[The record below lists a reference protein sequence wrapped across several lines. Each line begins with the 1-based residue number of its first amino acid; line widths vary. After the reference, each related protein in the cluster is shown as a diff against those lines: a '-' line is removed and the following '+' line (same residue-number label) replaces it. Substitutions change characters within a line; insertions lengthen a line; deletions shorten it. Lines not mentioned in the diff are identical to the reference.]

1 MHMGKFS
8 TFERSQETLMA
19 VALAV
24 HQLGL
29 LDVPLKSSLKCVYR
43 CCEVVGDP
51 NVATALLRFR
61 HYIDKSFNL

>member
-1 MHMGKFS
+1 MQLGQIS
-8 TFERSQETLMA
+8 AFESSQETLMA

-29 LDVPLKSSLKCVYR
+29 LYVLIQHGLYPLKNSLKCVYR

-51 NVATALLRFR
+51 NVAAA
-61 HYIDKSFNL
+61 Y